1 MMTSPWSS
9 PTGPGQVNL
18 LLLLFVDHCCWL
30 TGSVQVNLLHLPYV
44 YHDRGDSSS
53 DIASV
58 HFTKVFFVYSQLIAV
73 DLLSLFV
80 WV

>member
-1 MMTSPWSS
+1 
-9 PTGPGQVNL
+9 L
-18 LLLLFVDHCCWL
+18 LLASWLNSGKPSSSSLHCCWPA
-30 TGSVQVNLLHLPYV
+30 GSVQVNLLHLPYV